1 MFSLSKDYIKKIYST
16 EKSIAYK
23 NIKKESWASALTHID
38 NAAIVAYNLNLVF
51 KDDEIEEWLAK
62 SSSQLIVKKKDEYK
76 QNANRY
82 LFYDQIGNSSVL
94 AVQYIR
100 ALKNWG
106 VEFMYVL
113 DPSRHTNR
121 TILSEIE
128 NYSKATILILPK
140 SIDERVNN
148 IQYYYDTIREYGAE
162 KAFIHSPAEG
172 AFGVVLLNALPE
184 ITRYRIVPGDHHF
197 YIGTTVSDYCIEFRE
212 FGYNIALQKR
222 GFSPRQILIQPYY
235 PIINRNASF
244 AGFPK
249 ETEGKVVFFSGG
261 ALYKIYGHE
270 NIYFKL
276 VKQILD
282 AIPNA
287 VILYAGGGNMTP
299 LNKFIR
305 KNRFENRVIL
315 LGYRKDIYEVFNHC
329 DIYLGTIPI
338 IGGLMSQYAA
348 VCSKPIV
355 QFEPKLLYATSRK
368 GVDSILSYNNNHD
381 IIAWNTI
388 DEAVQYAVKL
398 ARDVD
403 FRKQEG
409 IKLYSRVIDV
419 ETFNRELKRLIE
431 TNTPAKCDWQI
442 PVEFFEE
449 FENFYIENLDKYSA
463 LLDIFMLR
471 TMKSRLWRYPR
482 ILFRSLF
489 NNSVRNY
496 IFKKILK

>member
-1 MFSLSKDYIKKIYST
+1 MFSLSKKYIEKIYCKEKFIAHKHIKKHSLAT
-16 EKSIAYK
+16 
-23 NIKKESWASALTHID
+23 ALKHID
-38 NAAIVAYNLNLVF
+38 NAAIVAYNLNWIF
-51 KDDEIEEWLAK
+51 KDDDIEEWL
-62 SSSQLIVKKKDEYK
+62 SQCSSQLIQKNTDDYKKK
-76 QNANRY
+76 ANRY
-82 LFYDQIGNSSVL
+82 LFYDQIGNSTVL

-100 ALKNWG
+100 ALKSWG
-106 VEFMYVL
+106 AEFMYVL

-121 TILSEIE
+121 TILSEVE
-128 NYSKATILILPK
+128 NYDKAKILVFPD
-140 SIDERVNN
+140 SIKERVDN
-148 IQYYYDTIREYGAE
+148 IQYYYNTIREYGAE

-172 AFGVVLLNALPE
+172 AFGVVLLNALNE
-184 ITRYRIVPGDHHF
+184 ITRYRIVPGDHHY
-197 YIGTTVSDYCIEFRE
+197 YIGTSVSDYCIEFRE
-212 FGYNIALQKR
+212 FGCNIAIQKR
-222 GFSPRQILIQPYY
+222 GFRMEQILMQPYY
-235 PIINRNASF
+235 PIINKNVKF
-244 AGFPK
+244 TGFPK
-249 ETEGKVVFFSGG
+249 EAEGKIVFFSGG
-261 ALYKIYGHE
+261 AAYKIYGSDDV
-270 NIYFKL
+270 YFKL
-276 VKQILD
+276 TKQILET
-282 AIPNA
+282 IPNA
-287 VILYAGGGNMTP
+287 IILYAGGGNLSP
-299 LNKFIR
+299 LKKFIQ
-305 KNRFENRVIL
+305 KNNLDDRFIL

-388 DEAVQYAVKL
+388 DEAVKYAVKL

-409 IKLYSRVIDV
+409 IKLCYRVIDV

-449 FENFYIENLDKYSA
+449 FENFYIENLDKHSA